1 MNYSTSWFDALGNS
15 LGIPVF
21 SSTNV
26 TGGRKVTVRGG
37 NIAKGEVI
45 RMCTDD
51 SETGVDTSLSTGE
64 GSPQVTYEKLITA
77 DGAAFDH
84 AGIFAIALEAIDD
97 DEEGY
102 ICDFG
107 ICKANV
113 DLTDGAKAW
122 GTPLTVDF
130 TTTTGNDLVEASAAV
145 NSTGKVVALLA
156 EEIADGDAAGVTDAW
171 VIFSGLFPLGNVN
184 IAGNS

>member
-1 MNYSTSWFDALGNS
+1 MNYASTWFDALGNS
-15 LGIPVF
+15 LGLPVF
-21 SSTNV
+21 SQANV
-26 TGGRKVTVRGG
+26 TGGRKVTIRGG
-37 NIAKGEVI
+37 AVTAGEII

-64 GSPQVTYEKLITA
+64 GSPQVIYEKLA
-77 DGAAFDH
+77 SGDAAAYDH
-84 AGIFAIALEAIDD
+84 AGIFAIALEAIAD
-97 DEEGY
+97 DEQGY

-113 DLTDGAKAW
+113 DLTDGTKTW

-130 TTTTGNDLVEASAAV
+130 TGPDLIEASATTAS
-145 NSTGKVVALLA
+145 NGKIVALLA

-171 VIFSGLFPLGNVN
+171 VIFSGLFPLANVN
-184 IAGNS
+184 VTTS